1 MANTLIGKKAYAKP
15 SDAPVTIVSEPL
27 LSGSGS
33 VKVVIVYEDLT
44 IDTIDVCRLTLVEP
58 F

>member
-1 MANTLIGKKAYAKP
+1 MANTLIERGYDKP

-33 VKVVIVYEDLT
+33 VKVVIVYDDLT
-44 IDTIDVCRLTLVEP
+44 IVSIAV
-58 F
+58 